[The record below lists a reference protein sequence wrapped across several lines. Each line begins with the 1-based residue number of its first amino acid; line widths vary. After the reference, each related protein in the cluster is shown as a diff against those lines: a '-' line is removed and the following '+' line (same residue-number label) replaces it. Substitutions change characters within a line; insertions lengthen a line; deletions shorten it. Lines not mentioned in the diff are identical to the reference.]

1 MAVESNYAN
10 AIATRSDWLKIL
22 APAFQ
27 PMKSKTKTDR
37 SVYALFFFLHFEV
50 AARNCKEF

>member
-37 SVYALFFFLHFEV
+37 SLYARFFFLHFELV
-50 AARNCKEF
+50 AGNCKEF